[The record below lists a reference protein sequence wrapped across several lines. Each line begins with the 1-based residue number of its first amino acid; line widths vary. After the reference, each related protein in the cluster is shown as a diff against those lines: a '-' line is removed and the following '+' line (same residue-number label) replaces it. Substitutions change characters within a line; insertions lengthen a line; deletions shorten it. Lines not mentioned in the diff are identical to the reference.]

1 MIDLIYLNESKRI
14 RKEYLENLA
23 YIVKN
28 EDVINFHIN
37 EINNIK
43 DILNDSPD
51 SNKDEFINQLKIM
64 DENLQKIS
72 KHIQKYYDNI
82 KQLDVDQRKLYYNIK
97 DKYPNISDDD
107 IKNEIIE
114 FIEPV
119 NNEFIKNNN
128 EIYNK
133 INIKHNNY
141 E

>member
-23 YIVKN
+23 FIVKK
-28 EDVINFHIN
+28 EDEINFHIN

-43 DILNDSPD
+43 NIINDIPEN
-51 SNKDEFINQLKIM
+51 NKDEFINQLKIM
-64 DENLQKIS
+64 DENIQKIS

-97 DKYPNISDDD
+97 DKYPNIDDED

-119 NNEFIKNNN
+119 NSEFIKNNS

-133 INIKHNNY
+133 INNKNNNY

>member
-23 YIVKN
+23 FIVKK
-28 EDVINFHIN
+28 EDEINFHIN

-43 DILNDSPD
+43 NIINDIPEN
-51 SNKDEFINQLKIM
+51 NKDEFINQLKIM
-64 DENLQKIS
+64 DENIQKIS

-97 DKYPNISDDD
+97 DKYPNIDDEN

-119 NNEFIKNNN
+119 NSEFIKNNS

-133 INIKHNNY
+133 INNKNNNY

>member
-23 YIVKN
+23 FIVKK
-28 EDVINFHIN
+28 EDEINFHIN

-43 DILNDSPD
+43 NIINDIPEN
-51 SNKDEFINQLKIM
+51 NKDEFIDQLKIM
-64 DENLQKIS
+64 DENIQKIS

-97 DKYPNISDDD
+97 DKYPNIDDED

-114 FIEPV
+114 FIEQV
-119 NNEFIKNNN
+119 NSEFIKNNS
-128 EIYNK
+128 EIYKK
-133 INIKHNNY
+133 INNKNK
-141 E
+141 